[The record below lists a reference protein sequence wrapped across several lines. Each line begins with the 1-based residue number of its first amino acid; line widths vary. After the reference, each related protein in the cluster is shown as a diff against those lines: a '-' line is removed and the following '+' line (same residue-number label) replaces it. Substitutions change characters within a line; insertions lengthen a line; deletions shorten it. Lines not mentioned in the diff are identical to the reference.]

1 MLDLQRYFYS
11 GDTPSLL
18 VFGEHNTALV
28 ALSILIAI
36 FTSAMALQ
44 LSGVARLARSPFYRQ
59 LAIGTGAV
67 ALGGGVWAMHFIGM
81 LSFQLCAAVRY
92 DPLITL
98 LSGLPSLFASWI
110 ALNLLARRNVSPLQ
124 LIGGGVLVG
133 AGIGAMHYSGMAAM
147 QMAPLLRYN
156 PWMFA
161 LSILVAVVLAVIALW
176 VRFGLRGRMRPNLT
190 ILVSGVVMGLAIA
203 GMHYTGMAAARF
215 VGREEF
221 GVPQGVQG
229 SFYLAMAVSMATIS
243 LSICVAAVNGLL
255 RYRQLFQELQRRRKH
270 LDSLLDAAVE
280 AILTIDHSGVIRSVN
295 HAVLRLFGWHP
306 HELVGQPMQ
315 VLMNEAYGQQFRMAL
330 ETYMRSGE
338 RQFYNSELELEG
350 LTRDG
355 REFPARVSLGVTD
368 HDGKPWFVVF
378 VADISER
385 RVMEQALRT
394 SEEQYRSLIR
404 NMPGIAFRVLP
415 DDVWSTLFVSDAVEA
430 VTGWSAQDFI
440 DRRIT
445 FGELYHPDDQPAV
458 NEEVRRAIAE
468 HRSYVVEYRMFDR
481 SGAEHW
487 IWEGGS
493 ACYDEAGKPQW
504 IDGVLLDQ
512 TETKLLSNEYEGK
525 VTAIGRAMALIEFD
539 LDGRVL
545 AANENILELFGYTEA
560 EVLGQHHSLFCPP
573 DIAASARYQTFW
585 QGLRDGEYSAGEYR
599 RLAKDGREV
608 WIQATYNPILDFDGK
623 PVKVVKLATDLTP
636 RRVMEQELRSARDR
650 AEQAA
655 AARSSFLANMSHEIR
670 TPMNAIMGFTELL
683 LDSPLE
689 ENQRR
694 YLTTVQNASRSLLG
708 LLNDILD
715 TAKLDRGAIE
725 LEALDFSLP
734 ELCEQVCA
742 ALRLSAERK
751 GLSLQ
756 IDYGQRAGEYFQGDP
771 LRLQQV
777 LTNLLGNAVK
787 FTERGE
793 VRLVISGE
801 PGALRLAIRDT
812 GIGIAADRLERIFD
826 PFAQADASMSRR
838 FGGTGL
844 GTTISR
850 QLVELMGGRITVE
863 SEVGRGSVFT
873 VDLPLP
879 AGRSVQPTARNHAPS
894 LPPLRILV
902 ADDVPQ
908 NVELLELNLRRLGH
922 LPHSV
927 GDGHAAV
934 EAYSAQGFDLI
945 LMDVQMPGMDG
956 LEATRRIRSIEQ
968 ERGVEAV
975 PIIALTASVLD
986 RDRQNALDAGMNGF
1000 ASKPLELAGLLDE
1013 MARLLGTAPAVRS
1026 ALTSQPAPLAT
1037 LDWNVG
1043 ARLWGGPLPM
1053 ARAIARFLDE
1063 QEASLITLE
1072 NAVNDSDR
1080 AAVTALAH
1088 RLRGAAANLALP
1100 RLAGAIGALEGAAEH
1115 GPADQL
1121 GSTLERVR
1129 AEFATVRESV
1139 PLVPEAVADAVDQ
1152 AVGEA
1157 ASQDLRDA
1165 LQALQLALSRGG
1177 LDDQALERLRLGT
1190 AQGEH
1195 REAFEALRYA
1205 IDDFDFDQALEW
1217 VRTLGTRL
1225 EQA

>member
-11 GDTPSLL
+11 GDSLSLL

-28 ALSILIAI
+28 LLSVLIAI

-44 LSGVARLARSPFYRQ
+44 LAGVARLARSPFYRQ

-98 LSGLPSLFASWI
+98 ASGLPSLFASWI
-110 ALNLLARRNVSPLQ
+110 ALNLLARRNVSPWQ

-176 VRFGLRGRMRPNLT
+176 VRFGLRGRMRPNLA

-221 GVPQGVQG
+221 GLPQGVQG
-229 SFYLAMAVSMATIS
+229 SFYLALAISMATIS

-315 VLMNEAYGQQFRMAL
+315 VLMNEAYGEQFRIAL
-330 ETYMRSGE
+330 ENYKRSGE
-338 RQFYNSELELEG
+338 RQFHNSELELEG
-350 LTRDG
+350 LGRDG
-355 REFPARVSLGVTD
+355 REFPVRVSLGVTD

-385 RVMEQALRT
+385 RAMEQALRT
-394 SEEQYRSLIR
+394 REEQYRSLIR

-415 DDVWSTLFVSDAVEA
+415 DDAWSTLFVSDAVEA

-440 DRRIT
+440 DQRIT
-445 FGELYHPDDQPAV
+445 FGQLYHPDDQQAV
-458 NEEVRRAIAE
+458 SEEVRRAIAE
-468 HRSYVVEYRMFDR
+468 RRSYVVEYRLFDR
-481 SGAEHW
+481 SGGERW

-539 LDGRVL
+539 LDGHVL
-545 AANENILELFGYTEA
+545 AANENILQLFGYTEA

-573 DIAASARYQTFW
+573 DVAASADYQAFW
-585 QGLRDGEYSAGEYR
+585 QELRRGDYSAGEYR

-608 WIQATYNPILDFDGK
+608 WIHATYNPILDFDGK

-751 GLSLQ
+751 GLNLQ

-793 VRLVISGE
+793 VRLVVSGE

-879 AGRSVQPTARNHAPS
+879 AGRSIQPTTRRHAPS

-922 LPHSV
+922 QPLSV
-927 GDGHAAV
+927 GDGQAAV
-934 EAYSAQGFDLI
+934 DAFSAQDFDLV

-956 LEATRRIRSIEQ
+956 LEATRRIRAIEQ
-968 ERGVEAV
+968 QRGAPAV

-1000 ASKPLELAGLLDE
+1000 ASKPLDLAGLLDE
-1013 MARLLGTAPAVRS
+1013 MARLIGGAPVRRKTQ
-1026 ALTSQPAPLAT
+1026 AAEPAALAT
-1037 LDWNVG
+1037 LDWDAG

-1053 ARAIARFLDE
+1053 ARAIVRFLDE
-1063 QEASLITLE
+1063 QQASLITLE
-1072 NAVNDSDR
+1072 HAVNEGDR
-1080 AAVTALAH
+1080 ASTSALAH

-1100 RLAGAIGALEGAAEH
+1100 RLAGAIGTLEGAADH
-1115 GPADQL
+1115 GTTEQL
-1121 GSTLERVR
+1121 RSALERVQ
-1129 AEFATVRESV
+1129 AEFAVVRESV
-1139 PLVPEAVADAVDQ
+1139 PLVPEAAAE
-1152 AVGEA
+1152 AVGQIAGAA
-1157 ASQDLRDA
+1157 ASQDLRNA

-1190 AQGEH
+1190 AHGEH

>member
-1 MLDLQRYFYS
+1 MLDLQRYFYL

-18 VFGEHNTALV
+18 VFGEHNAALV
-28 ALSILIAI
+28 LLSVLIAI
-36 FTSAMALQ
+36 FTSTMALQ
-44 LSGVARLARSPFYRQ
+44 LAGVARMSRNRFYRQ

-67 ALGGGVWAMHFIGM
+67 ALGGGVWSMHFIGM

-110 ALNLLARRNVSPLQ
+110 ALNLLAQRNVSQLQ
-124 LIGGGVLVG
+124 FIGGGVLVG

-147 QMAPLLRYN
+147 QMAPLLRYD
-156 PWMFA
+156 PWMFV
-161 LSILVAVVLAVIALW
+161 LSIIVAVVLAVIALW
-176 VRFGLRGRMRPNLT
+176 VRFGLRGRMRPSLA
-190 ILVSGVVMGLAIA
+190 ILVSGAVMGLAIA

-215 VGREEF
+215 VGMEEF
-221 GVPQGVQG
+221 GAPQGVQG

-255 RYRQLFQELQRRRKH
+255 RYRQLFQELERRRKH

-280 AILTIDHSGVIRSVN
+280 AILTVDHSGVIRSVN

-306 HELVGQPMQ
+306 HELIGQPMQ
-315 VLMNEAYGQQFRMAL
+315 VLMNPAYGYQFQMAL
-330 ETYMRSGE
+330 ESYKRSGQ
-338 RQFYNSELELEG
+338 RQFTSSEIELEG

-355 REFPARVSLGVTD
+355 REFPVRVSLGVTD
-368 HDGKPWFVVF
+368 HHGKPWFVAF

-385 RVMEQALRT
+385 REMEQALRT
-394 SEEQYRSLIR
+394 REEQYRSLIR

-415 DDVWSTLFVSDAVEA
+415 DDAWNVLFVSDAVEA
-430 VTGWSAQDFI
+430 VTGWSANDFSSG
-440 DRRIT
+440 RIT
-445 FGELYHPDDQPAV
+445 FGQLYHPDDQAAV
-458 NEEVRRAIAE
+458 NAEVRRAIAE
-468 HRSYVVEYRMFDR
+468 RRSYVVEYRLFDR
-481 SGAEHW
+481 SGTERW

-493 ACYDEAGKPQW
+493 ACYDEAGNPQW
-504 IDGVLLDQ
+504 IDGVLLDH
-512 TETKLLSNEYEGK
+512 TESKLLSNEYEGK
-525 VTAIGRAMALIEFD
+525 FTAIGRAMALIEFD
-539 LDGRVL
+539 LDGHVL
-545 AANENILELFGYTEA
+545 AANEHFLQLFGYREA
-560 EVLGQHHSLFCPP
+560 EVLGQHHSLFCPSGY
-573 DIAASARYQTFW
+573 ASSAEYQAFW
-585 QGLRDGEYSAGEYR
+585 QELRKGEFSAGEYR

-608 WIQATYNPILDFDGK
+608 WIHATYNPILDFDGK

-689 ENQRR
+689 QNQRR
-694 YLTTVQNASRSLLG
+694 HLNTVQAASRSLLG

-725 LEALDFSLP
+725 LEAIDFSLA

-751 GLSLQ
+751 GLDLR
-756 IDYGQRAGEYFQGDP
+756 IDYGQRVGEYFCGDP

-850 QLVELMGGRITVE
+850 QLVELMGGRLGVE

-879 AGRSVQPTARNHAPS
+879 AGRSVQPATRSHAPS
-894 LPPLRILV
+894 LPALRILV

-922 LPHSV
+922 QPHSV
-927 GDGHAAV
+927 GDGQAAV
-934 EAYSAQGFDLI
+934 DAYSAQAFDLI

-956 LEATRRIRSIEQ
+956 LEATRRIRAIEQ
-968 ERGVEAV
+968 QRGTAAV

-1000 ASKPLELAGLLDE
+1000 ASKPLELNGLLDE
-1013 MARLLGTAPAVRS
+1013 IARLLGTAPVVLGEKNA
-1026 ALTSQPAPLAT
+1026 APAALAT
-1037 LDWNVG
+1037 LDWTVG

-1053 ARAIARFLDE
+1053 ARAVVRFLDE
-1063 QEASLITLE
+1063 QEGSLVSLE
-1072 NAVNDSDR
+1072 QAVDSGDR
-1080 AAVTALAH
+1080 VAITALAH

-1100 RLAGAIGALEGAAEH
+1100 RLAGAIGALEGAADH
-1115 GPADQL
+1115 GTAEQL
-1121 GSTLERVR
+1121 GSALDRAR
-1129 AEFATVRESV
+1129 AEFVIVRQSV
-1139 PLVPEAVADAVDQ
+1139 PLVPAAVDGALDEVLAQ
-1152 AVGEA
+1152 TAVD
-1157 ASQDLRDA
+1157 DLREA
-1165 LQALQLALSRGG
+1165 LQALELALSRGG
-1177 LDDQALERLRLGT
+1177 LDDAALERLRAGT
-1190 AQGEH
+1190 ARGEYH
-1195 REAFEALRYA
+1195 ETFASLNLA
-1205 IDDFDFDQALEW
+1205 IDDFDFDQALHW
-1217 VRTLGTRL
+1217 VRTLGNRL

>member
-1 MLDLQRYFYS
+1 MLDLQHSFYS

-18 VFGEHNTALV
+18 VFGEHNDTLV
-28 ALSILIAI
+28 LLSILIAV
-36 FTSAMALQ
+36 FTSTMALQ
-44 LSGVARLARSPFYRQ
+44 LSGVARRAHSPLYRQ

-81 LSFQLCAAVRY
+81 LSFQLCAVVRY

-110 ALNLLARRNVSPLQ
+110 ALNLLAQHNVSKLQ
-124 LIGGGVLVG
+124 FIGGGVLVG

-147 QMAPLLRYN
+147 RMAPLLRYD
-156 PWMFA
+156 PWIFA
-161 LSILVAVVLAVIALW
+161 LSIVVAVALAIVALW
-176 VRFGLRGRMRPNLT
+176 VRFGLHGRMRPSLA
-190 ILVSGVVMGLAIA
+190 ILSSGVVMGLAIA

-215 VGREEF
+215 VGAEEF
-221 GVPQGVQG
+221 GTPQGVKG

-255 RYRQLFQELQRRRKH
+255 RYRQLFQELERRRKH

-306 HELVGQPMQ
+306 HELVGQPIQ
-315 VLMNEAYGQQFRMAL
+315 ILMNEAYGHQFRLAL
-330 ETYMRSGE
+330 ERYKRSGQ
-338 RQFYNSELELEG
+338 RQFSNSELELEG

-355 REFPARVSLGVTD
+355 RELPVRVSLGVTD
-368 HDGKPWFVVF
+368 QDGKPWFVVF
-378 VADISER
+378 VSDISER
-385 RVMEQALRT
+385 RHMEQALRT
-394 SEEQYRSLIR
+394 SEEEYRSLIR
-404 NMPGIAFRVLP
+404 NMPGVAFRCLL
-415 DDVWSTLFVSDAVEA
+415 DDAWSTLFISDAVEGI
-430 VTGWSAQDFI
+430 TGWSAQDFI
-440 DRRIT
+440 ERRIT
-445 FGELYHPDDQPAV
+445 FGQLYHPDDLQPV
-458 NEEVRRAIAE
+458 HEEVSRAIVE
-468 HRSYVVEYRMFDR
+468 RRSYVVEYRLLDR
-481 SGAEHW
+481 SGGERW

-493 ACYDEAGKPQW
+493 ACYDEAGHPQW

-512 TETKLLSNEYEGK
+512 TDTKLRNNEYEGK

-545 AANENILELFGYTEA
+545 AANDNFLELFGYRED
-560 EVLGQHHSLFCPP
+560 EVLGQHHSLLCPP
-573 DIAASARYQTFW
+573 AYAASEEYQTFW
-585 QGLRDGEYSAGEYR
+585 RELCEGEYSVGEYR
-599 RLAKDGREV
+599 RVAKDGREV
-608 WIQATYNPILDFDGK
+608 WIQATYNPILDFDGR
-623 PVKVVKLATDLTP
+623 PMKVVKLATDLTP

-683 LDSPLE
+683 LDSPLQDS
-689 ENQRR
+689 QRR
-694 YLTTVQNASRSLLG
+694 HLNTVQSASRSLLG

-725 LEALDFSLP
+725 LEALDFSLR

-751 GLSLQ
+751 GLNLQ
-756 IDYGQRAGEYFQGDP
+756 IDYGERAGDYFRGDP

-793 VRLVISGE
+793 VRLVISGA

-863 SEVGRGSVFT
+863 SQVGRGSVFT

-879 AGRSVQPTARNHAPS
+879 AGHSVQPTAARHQAPN

-902 ADDVPQ
+902 ADDVAQ

-922 LPHSV
+922 QPHSV
-927 GDGHAAV
+927 GDGQAAAD
-934 EAYSAQGFDLI
+934 AYASQAFDLV

-956 LEATRRIRSIEQ
+956 LEATRRIRAL
-968 ERGVEAV
+968 ERQRGARAV

-1000 ASKPLELAGLLDE
+1000 ASKPLDLNGLFDE
-1013 MARLLGTAPAVRS
+1013 IARLLGATSAAHNAPA
-1026 ALTSQPAPLAT
+1026 AATAPLAT
-1037 LDWNVG
+1037 LDWTAG
-1043 ARLWGGPLPM
+1043 SRLWGGPLPM
-1053 ARAIARFLDE
+1053 ARAVVRFLDE
-1063 QEASLITLE
+1063 QQASLRALE
-1072 NAVNDSDR
+1072 QAVAASDR
-1080 AAVTALAH
+1080 TGLAALAH

-1100 RLAGAIGALEGAAEH
+1100 RLAGAIGALENAAEQ
-1115 GPADQL
+1115 GTADQL
-1121 GSTLERVR
+1121 ASSLERVR
-1129 AEFATVRESV
+1129 AEFAVVRESV
-1139 PLVPEAVADAVDQ
+1139 PLLPEIVAQPA
-1152 AVGEA
+1152 EA
-1157 ASQDLRDA
+1157 PASALREA
-1165 LQALQLALSRGG
+1165 LGALQLALSRGG
-1177 LDDQALERLRLGT
+1177 LDDQALDRLSAGM
-1190 AQGEH
+1190 AHGEH
-1195 REAFEALRYA
+1195 RETFESLRFA
-1205 IDDFDFDQALEW
+1205 IDDFDFDRALEW
-1217 VRTLGTRL
+1217 VKTLSARL
-1225 EQA
+1225 EEA

>member
-28 ALSILIAI
+28 LLSILIAI
-36 FTSAMALQ
+36 FTSTMALQ
-44 LSGVARLARSPFYRQ
+44 LSGVARLSRNRFYRQ

-67 ALGGGVWAMHFIGM
+67 ALGGGVWSMHFIGM

-98 LSGLPSLFASWI
+98 ASGLPSLFASWI
-110 ALNLLARRNVSPLQ
+110 ALNLLAQRNVSKLQ
-124 LIGGGVLVG
+124 FIGGGVLVG

-147 QMAPLLRYN
+147 QMAPLLRYD

-161 LSILVAVVLAVIALW
+161 LSIVVAVVLAVIALW
-176 VRFGLRGRMRPNLT
+176 VRFGLRGWLRPNLA

-215 VGREEF
+215 VGMEEF

-255 RYRQLFQELQRRRKH
+255 RYRQLFQELERRRKH

-315 VLMNEAYGQQFRMAL
+315 VLMNEAYGHQFRIAL
-330 ETYMRSGE
+330 ENYKRSGE
-338 RQFYNSELELEG
+338 RQFQNSELELEG

-355 REFPARVSLGVTD
+355 REFPVRVSLGVTD
-368 HDGKPWFVVF
+368 HNGKPWFVVF

-385 RVMEQALRT
+385 REMEQALRT

-415 DDVWSTLFVSDAVEA
+415 DDAWSTLFVSDAVEA
-430 VTGWSAQDFI
+430 VTGWSAQDFSAQ
-440 DRRIT
+440 RIT
-445 FGELYHPDDQPAV
+445 FAQLYHPDDQPAV

-468 HRSYVVEYRMFDR
+468 RRSYVVEYRLFDR
-481 SGAEHW
+481 SGTERW

-493 ACYDEAGKPQW
+493 ACYDEAGNPQW

-525 VTAIGRAMALIEFD
+525 VTAISRAMALIEFD

-545 AANENILELFGYTEA
+545 AANENIQELFGYREA

-573 DIAASARYQTFW
+573 GTTESADYQAFW
-585 QGLRDGEYSAGEYR
+585 QRLRQGEYSVGEYR

-608 WIQATYNPILDFDGK
+608 WIHATYNPILDFDGK

-694 YLTTVQNASRSLLG
+694 HLNTVQSASRSLLG

-725 LEALDFSLP
+725 LEAIDFSLP

-751 GLSLQ
+751 GLNLQ
-756 IDYGQRAGEYFQGDP
+756 IDYGQRAGEYFRGDP

-793 VRLVISGE
+793 VRLVITGE

-863 SEVGRGSVFT
+863 SQVGQGSVFT

-879 AGRSVQPTARNHAPS
+879 AGRSVQPVARSRAPT

-922 LPHSV
+922 QPHSV
-927 GDGHAAV
+927 GDGQAAV
-934 EAYSAQGFDLI
+934 DAYGAQAFDLI

-956 LEATRRIRSIEQ
+956 LEATRRIRAIEQ
-968 ERGVEAV
+968 QRGQDAV

-1000 ASKPLELAGLLDE
+1000 ASKPLDLAGLLDE
-1013 MARLLGTAPAVRS
+1013 MARLLGATPTLRSTPSAAPAS
-1026 ALTSQPAPLAT
+1026 LAT
-1037 LDWNVG
+1037 LDWTAG
-1043 ARLWGGPLPM
+1043 AHLWGGPLPM
-1053 ARAIARFLDE
+1053 ARAIVRFLDE
-1063 QEASLITLE
+1063 QQAALATLQQ
-1072 NAVNDSDR
+1072 AVNQGDR
-1080 AAVTALAH
+1080 AGITALAH

-1100 RLAGAIGALEGAAEH
+1100 RLAGAIGALEGAADH
-1115 GPADQL
+1115 GPAEQL
-1121 GSTLERVR
+1121 GTALERVT
-1129 AEFATVRESV
+1129 AEFATVRASV
-1139 PLVPEAVADAVDQ
+1139 PLVPEAASAS
-1152 AVGEA
+1152 VGEV
-1157 ASQDLRDA
+1157 ASQDLREA

-1177 LDDQALERLRLGT
+1177 LDDEALERLRQGT
-1190 AQGEH
+1190 AQNQY
-1195 REAFEALRYA
+1195 RETFQALHLA

-1217 VRTLGTRL
+1217 VKTLGTRL